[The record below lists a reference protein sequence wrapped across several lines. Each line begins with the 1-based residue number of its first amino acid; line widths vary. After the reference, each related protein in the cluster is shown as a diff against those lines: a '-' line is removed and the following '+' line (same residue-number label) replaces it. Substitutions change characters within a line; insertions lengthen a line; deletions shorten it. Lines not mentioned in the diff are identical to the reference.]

1 MAVVQS
7 EASYSGNKQPNSRE
21 DQAQATIIDWF
32 ARLFI
37 APPKIELLEE
47 CRSLPVM
54 TFLDEF
60 GEELK
65 ATELTTMI
73 ADYFRNHSLEELNH
87 SISQQYISLFDGA
100 LGPLSVP
107 PYESYYRDENGRLF
121 QAPYVEMLDV
131 LTRLDVS
138 VAASCKE
145 PADHIALELA
155 ALAEAFRQH
164 DQEAIRNM
172 TSRLALWLP
181 EMNAALGKVASHS
194 LYAHLVELLIIYLS
208 SFSRLFGNQ
217 DNIKH

>member
-1 MAVVQS
+1 MAVAQS
-7 EASYSGNKQPNSRE
+7 ETSSVENRQISTQE

-32 ARLFI
+32 AQLFI
-37 APPKIELLEE
+37 APPGIETLEK

-54 TFLDEF
+54 TFLGEF
-60 GEELK
+60 GEELQ
-65 ATELTTMI
+65 AVELTTMI
-73 ADYFRNHSLEELNH
+73 ADFFRNHSVEELNH
-87 SISQQYISLFDGA
+87 LLSQQYISLFDGA
-100 LGPLSVP
+100 FGPLSVP

-131 LTRLDVS
+131 LTKLDVS
-138 VAASCKE
+138 VKSSCKE

-164 DQEAIRNM
+164 DTDAIADM
-172 TSRLALWLP
+172 IARLALWLP
-181 EMNAALGKVASHS
+181 EMNAALSKVASHS